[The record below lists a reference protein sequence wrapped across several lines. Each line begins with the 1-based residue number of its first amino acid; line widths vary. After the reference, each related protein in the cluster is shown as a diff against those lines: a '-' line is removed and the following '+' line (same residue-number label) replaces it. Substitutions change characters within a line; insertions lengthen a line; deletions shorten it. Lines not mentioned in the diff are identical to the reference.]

1 MNSSN
6 FIEFKKLINP
16 DDSELAR
23 HARSGE
29 LDGGREYPATNAQE
43 FGDYEK
49 QIIYEGKTGW
59 MKYKSHIEQYK
70 IELKSSIDKVQNELD
85 GELLNMNS
93 FLADKHEKALQ
104 ILEEEQG
111 RLSAE
116 YQHIEAVA
124 MAAKEEKIKIEQL
137 LRRPLQVEYVEY
149 YVMALILLAIA
160 EVPINRLAFE
170 LFFESMPLISLAIAA
185 AIGGLL
191 IFFAHTIGVM
201 LKRTQCKEME
211 INNDSIHLTIM
222 LLTILTIAIM
232 YFLGLMREKWVEVND
247 AAGLNLEVLINV
259 AISTDKAFIDSFM
272 LGSKGVTLLL
282 LNLGI
287 FTVGVLLSFLRHDSH
302 PQYEKVCKF
311 YIRSMDKFM
320 NIKRKYETR
329 KSEIIKNYNKI
340 SDEKNNQIKS
350 LGEQIK
356 YSVIEFD
363 GIDAKLFAEKNQLIS
378 SLARKIMAY
387 QHSNQKKRKTVVPE
401 YFKIDAQLLVGKII

>member
-137 LRRPLQVEYVEY
+137 LRRPLQV
-149 YVMALILLAIA
+149 LQF
-160 EVPINRLAFE
+160 N
-170 LFFESMPLISLAIAA
+170 
-185 AIGGLL
+185 
-191 IFFAHTIGVM
+191 
-201 LKRTQCKEME
+201 KR
-211 INNDSIHLTIM
+211 S
-222 LLTILTIAIM
+222 
-232 YFLGLMREKWVEVND
+232 
-247 AAGLNLEVLINV
+247 
-259 AISTDKAFIDSFM
+259 
-272 LGSKGVTLLL
+272 
-282 LNLGI
+282 
-287 FTVGVLLSFLRHDSH
+287 
-302 PQYEKVCKF
+302 
-311 YIRSMDKFM
+311 
-320 NIKRKYETR
+320 
-329 KSEIIKNYNKI
+329 
-340 SDEKNNQIKS
+340 
-350 LGEQIK
+350 
-356 YSVIEFD
+356 
-363 GIDAKLFAEKNQLIS
+363 
-378 SLARKIMAY
+378 
-387 QHSNQKKRKTVVPE
+387 
-401 YFKIDAQLLVGKII
+401 